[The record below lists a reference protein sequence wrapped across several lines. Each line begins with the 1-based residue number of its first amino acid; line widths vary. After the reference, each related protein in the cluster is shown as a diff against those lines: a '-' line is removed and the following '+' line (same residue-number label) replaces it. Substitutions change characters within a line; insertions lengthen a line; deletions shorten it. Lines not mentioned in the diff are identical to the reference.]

1 MGARISR
8 VEKGEAMGKIRATV
22 DRMQLG
28 RAMRGY
34 RVRSGKT
41 LADVAQLLECS
52 TTRIGS
58 FEDGQAT
65 LSARE
70 IEMLTDFYG
79 VPAGEAEAIA
89 ELGTQARKRSRRNN
103 YANRLPE
110 QFSRFS
116 LLEDEASL
124 IMIYQSGLIPSL
136 IQSPLYMRA
145 IREES
150 QGVTWNADELE
161 MRVSFA
167 LKRQQEIANTVDA
180 KRIHV
185 ILGEHA
191 VTDVLRNYDVM
202 EQQLRHLLGIAY
214 TQPAIT
220 LQILRAST
228 PKSPARSGGFTIF
241 DFDGRMDRVAAASV
255 LAGPPNFIE
264 DPSETAEFD
273 ALFTLYQQNALDQA
287 QTIDYLAELV
297 DDIGK

>member
-1 MGARISR
+1 
-8 VEKGEAMGKIRATV
+8 MGKIRPTV

-34 RVRSGKT
+34 RVKAGKT
-41 LADVAQLLECS
+41 LADVAQLLRCS
-52 TTRIGS
+52 TTRISS
-58 FEDGQAT
+58 FEDGQANLNVREVET
-65 LSARE
+65 L
-70 IEMLTDFYG
+70 TTFYV
-79 VPAGEAEAIA
+79 VPGAEAEAIA
-89 ELGTQARKRSRRNN
+89 ELAAQARKRSRRNN
-103 YANRLPE
+103 YANQLPE

-136 IQSPLYMRA
+136 VQSPLYMRA

-150 QGVTWNADELE
+150 QGVTWSADELE
-161 MRVSFA
+161 MRISFA
-167 LKRQQEIANTVDA
+167 LKRQQELANAADT
-180 KRIHV
+180 KRIHI

-214 TQPAIT
+214 TQPSIT

-228 PKSPARSGGFTIF
+228 PKSPARSGGFTVF

-255 LAGPPNFIE
+255 LAGPLNFIE
-264 DPSETAEFD
+264 DPQETAEFD
-273 ALFTLYQQNALDQA
+273 ALFTRYQQNALDQA
-287 QTIDYLAELV
+287 QTIDYLAQLV
-297 DDIGK
+297 DDMGK